1 MTRNQTQISSAFN
14 TLFVIGFFGA
24 AMIVLTALAS

>member
-24 AMIVLTALAS
+24 AMIILSALAV